1 MCVVLGL
8 AQYAVYLP
16 GSMGSMALFLLAMTR
31 IKPEP
36 GAEAGATAGHLNSP
50 RYLILIA
57 PELHD
62 NSSASPGLNR
72 VFRLLPQRL
81 EVLLHQWPR
90 PTDLPRARCVGTRLD
105 STPGNGVEP
114 QWNATIRTTRGVG
127 RLFDSL
133 KLSAWQLAPS
143 WLPHC
148 RGRWPDSGKQGR
160 APLLSGPTVPE

>member
-1 MCVVLGL
+1 M
-8 AQYAVYLP
+8 
-16 GSMGSMALFLLAMTR
+16 
-31 IKPEP
+31 
-36 GAEAGATAGHLNSP
+36 
-50 RYLILIA
+50 LIA

-90 PTDLPRARCVGTRLD
+90 PTDLPRARCVGTRLN
-105 STPGNGVEP
+105 STPGNGVER

-133 KLSAWQLAPS
+133 KLWA
-143 WLPHC
+143 
-148 RGRWPDSGKQGR
+148 
-160 APLLSGPTVPE
+160 